1 MVFSTTLLTG
11 NPFDIGSIILWLAP
25 SADDYMKEL
34 IYMGYLPQ
42 EKAKDAVQAVNVFE
56 FEGVLAAYTQAKE
69 EKGFRNGKRLQP

>member
-1 MVFSTTLLTG
+1 
-11 NPFDIGSIILWLAP
+11 
-25 SADDYMKEL
+25 MKEL